1 MGETELIELLVPDR
15 FQLSRS
21 ITNIYGICVA
31 DIKTSIFEKKL
42 RDYGQILSLKLQDN
56 LFCTKLNCRN
66 QFLVFYKKIIHIGEG
81 GIRTHG
87 SLHFI

>member
-56 LFCTKLNCRN
+56 LFYTKLNYLAVLMIRFGHN
-66 QFLVFYKKIIHIGEG
+66 LVTFFQK
-81 GIRTHG
+81 
-87 SLHFI
+87 

>member
-42 RDYGQILSLKLQDN
+42 RDYGQILSLKL
-56 LFCTKLNCRN
+56 
-66 QFLVFYKKIIHIGEG
+66 
-81 GIRTHG
+81 
-87 SLHFI
+87 

>member
-31 DIKTSIFEKKL
+31 DIKTSIFEKSYEIMAKS
-42 RDYGQILSLKLQDN
+42 Y
-56 LFCTKLNCRN
+56 
-66 QFLVFYKKIIHIGEG
+66 H
-81 GIRTHG
+81 
-87 SLHFI
+87 